1 MIQVKSEVGVL
12 KRVLLHRPSKELEQ
26 LTPDALESLLFD
38 DIPYLHRAQQEHN
51 SFAQIL
57 RDNGVEVVYLEELAT
72 ETLDVDATLREQFV
86 AELLGCSGSMLPS
99 LHGALKEYLLG
110 LWDTR
115 TLVRKAMTGV
125 YFNEIPDHTEGSLVQ
140 FVREDR
146 RFALTPMPNLYF
158 TRDPFAVIGNGAAL
172 SRMYYEARRR
182 ETLFGKYIL
191 SYHPDYARTVPFY
204 YDMVE
209 RFSLEGG
216 DILNLS
222 EKVLAVGIS
231 QRTAPEGIDRLSHRL
246 FYEKES
252 SIETILAL
260 YIPGRRAFMHL
271 DTVFTQVDR
280 DKFLIH
286 PEILKSLRIFEI
298 KRGARRENSIREL
311 QESLENVLC
320 RYLQIDRCELI
331 PCGGGDHITSQREQ
345 WNDGSNA
352 LCIAPGVVVMYD
364 RNYVTNEILQSRGIH
379 VVSIPSAELSRGRG
393 GPRCMSMPLWR
404 EA

>member
-1 MIQVKSEVGVL
+1 MGLHMIQVKSEVGVL

-125 YFNEIPDHTEGSLVQ
+125 YFNEIPDHTEGSLAQ

-158 TRDPFAVIGNGAAL
+158 TRDPFAVIGNGKKRYSEIEDKLDVKKTGNLAKQMKPLRDLEIISRNYPINKLNDSKKSTFEINDNLLRFYFTFIYKNASAL
-172 SRMYYEARRR
+172 QVLGAEAFYDEYVAPTLTDFISRRFEGICRDYFSLQVRSGKLKGVRNIGSYYYDDPVHRKNGEFDVALELADGYAIYEAKYYAQPMTLDEIHR
-182 ETLFGKYIL
+182 EAQQVANIK
-191 SYHPDYARTVPFY
+191 
-204 YDMVE
+204 E
-209 RFSLEGG
+209 
-216 DILNLS
+216 
-222 EKVLAVGIS
+222 LAVKQLGFIAINGFVE
-231 QRTAPEGIDRLSHRL
+231 Q
-246 FYEKES
+246 EKPY
-252 SIETILAL
+252 T
-260 YIPGRRAFMHL
+260 YL
-271 DTVFTQVDR
+271 DGND
-280 DKFLIH
+280 
-286 PEILKSLRIFEI
+286 IFA
-298 KRGARRENSIREL
+298 G
-311 QESLENVLC
+311 
-320 RYLQIDRCELI
+320 
-331 PCGGGDHITSQREQ
+331 
-345 WNDGSNA
+345 
-352 LCIAPGVVVMYD
+352 M
-364 RNYVTNEILQSRGIH
+364 
-379 VVSIPSAELSRGRG
+379 
-393 GPRCMSMPLWR
+393 
-404 EA
+404 